1 MTKIDSPAGEGS
13 PVVTRYNFASGQY
26 MRPSQ
31 YGEAMHGLDMQ
42 TDNRNTR
49 MGVKGNS
56 PMRNYMIGNGNS
68 PMNRGG
74 ANMFPSQIEGYQ
86 FLTTNGG
93 FVDHHSSQSNTIGQN
108 MFSGTPHYLRPQSQS
123 NGLGGA
129 YSNMQSVIKN
139 GSGGYQYKQFANGT
153 LQIMKS
159 PRGGV
164 GTMIYSSS
172 PYFQDITNEIGTYGL
187 QTTGNQKVD
196 NALSRGQGLLQ
207 SEQGQTIL
215 TSLFDNFLSK
225 KNVQKSEYD
234 LIAEQ
239 NALATQQIKDGQ
251 KPSMTEKIV
260 PYVAIVGVI
269 GTIGTIVYLATKK

>member
-56 PMRNYMIGNGNS
+56 PMRNYMVGNGNS

-108 MFSGTPHYLRPQSQS
+108 MFSGTPHYLRPQSNNLSGS
-123 NGLGGA
+123 N
-129 YSNMQSVIKN
+129 YSNMHSVIKD

-159 PRGGV
+159 PSGGV
-164 GTMIYSSS
+164 GTMIYTNS
-172 PYFQDITNEIGTYGL
+172 PYWGKITKEIGEYGKWEKA
-187 QTTGNQKVD
+187 GKV
-196 NALSRGQGLLQ
+196 LSKGQELLE

-215 TSLFDNFLSK
+215 TSLFDNFTSK
-225 KNVQKSEYD
+225 KNAQTSEYD

-239 NALATQQIKDGQ
+239 NALSAQQIKDGQ

-269 GTIGTIVYLATKK
+269 GAIGTIVYLATKK